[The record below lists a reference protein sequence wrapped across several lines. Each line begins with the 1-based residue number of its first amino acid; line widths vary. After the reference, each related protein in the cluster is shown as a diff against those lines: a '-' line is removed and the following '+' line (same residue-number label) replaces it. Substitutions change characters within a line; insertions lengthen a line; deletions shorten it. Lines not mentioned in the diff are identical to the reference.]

1 MWRELGVAD
10 IESYIDRV
18 GVELREAMQEA
29 ATGECSA
36 AHIAPDVIL
45 DEKRE
50 REGRGARDHRRPLQ
64 RATRPSPSSR
74 RPCQPKLAGRG
85 LERARAFASE
95 HRGLVLS
102 TVVPLAIVL
111 RYPAQ
116 LLSRRRR
123 LSVTR
128 P

>member
-50 REGRGARDHRRPLQ
+50 RGKGSERSPTATAASDEALPLLEK
-64 RATRPSPSSR
+64 APASPI
-74 RPCQPKLAGRG
+74 AGRG

-111 RYPAQ
+111 RYPAR
-116 LLSRRRR
+116 LLSTQRR